1 MNSIVGVRFRKPG
14 KVYFFDPDN
23 LDIEKG
29 QKVIVETNQGQEIGE
44 VTTAKKEIH
53 EESLKAPLKK
63 VIRIA
68 TPKDIKI
75 DESNFLIT
83 PLKPGITTLTIN
95 YKNNG
100 ESKSVSTTIN
110 VKDKIA
116 ISGLDFTEIRLF
128 SNETYQFPSLDFLN
142 LFPDEKITYSI
153 DDQNIATIDDNLLI
167 HGKEP
172 GTCNLLISLT
182 TSDGQSKVLST
193 VKLTIELNQRQKYLM
208 IIIISAVLLVLV
220 ILAIIFIVHH
230 VNKKGSKKASNKA
243 YNKRRK

>member
-75 DESNFLIT
+75 DESNRKKEKEIGF
-83 PLKPGITTLTIN
+83 N
-95 YKNNG
+95 YP
-100 ESKSVSTTIN
+100 
-110 VKDKIA
+110 
-116 ISGLDFTEIRLF
+116 DFYCTCFRC
-128 SNETYQFPSLDFLN
+128 NCW
-142 LFPDEKITYSI
+142 YSF
-153 DDQNIATIDDNLLI
+153 
-167 HGKEP
+167 K
-172 GTCNLLISLT
+172 
-182 TSDGQSKVLST
+182 LSCA
-193 VKLTIELNQRQKYLM
+193 R
-208 IIIISAVLLVLV
+208 
-220 ILAIIFIVHH
+220 
-230 VNKKGSKKASNKA
+230 
-243 YNKRRK
+243 